1 MNETNNYIDELKNKL
16 EALKQEILQDR
27 KRVGSILKSI
37 DEKETLIQNIV
48 NLLRAEG
55 INDFNENKGIESK
68 QISDVAY
75 DLFSKKEEKKGI
87 YYRDI
92 ADEMQS
98 EGFYIPGKD
107 PSANLLAHL
116 NRDKRFV
123 RVGRGVYGLQ
133 EWGLK
138 EVSTR
143 RKKGKRK

>member
-1 MNETNNYIDELKNKL
+1 MNNENVYVEELRNKL
-16 EALKQEILQDR
+16 GKLKQEILQDR
-27 KRVGSILKSI
+27 ENARSFLKSI

-55 INDFNENKGIESK
+55 ISEFIEYKGADSK

-75 DLFSKKEEKKGI
+75 EYLVNREEKRGV
-87 YYRDI
+87 YYREL
-92 ADEMQS
+92 ADKIQIG
-98 EGFYIPGKD
+98 GFYIPGKD

-123 RVGRGVYGLQ
+123 RVGRGIYGLR

-138 EVSTR
+138 EIHT
-143 RKKGKRK
+143 KKRKR